1 MLRLLTT
8 LALLMS
14 TSAAFADDKDEP
26 KPNTLTPKEIADG
39 WILLFDGETTFG
51 WEPQSDKDE
60 PKPNLSV
67 KDGALV
73 IKGTGGRAECT
84 LALAQFELHGEYR
97 TAAKEAQLG
106 LRLRSAQGTAHGSM
120 SDKLRPKQAA
130 EWRPLLLK
138 VSSEETIVTVDSTNE
153 PGISIIRG
161 SHVGKYFSTVALDMD
176 KGKDAPVELRN
187 LKLRPLAAKPLF
199 TGKNL
204 DGWKVNQ
211 ADPKRAAS
219 KWDVTKD
226 GELSVKNGPGDLVTE
241 KEFDNFV
248 LQFEC
253 KTLGKALNSGIFF
266 RCIPGQYQNG
276 YEAQVQNA
284 YKDDDRTKPA
294 DFGTGA
300 IYRRIPAR
308 KVVSNDNEWF
318 TMTVVANGK
327 RISTWVN
334 GYQTVD
340 WLDDRKESDNPRQGY
355 RAAKG
360 PLSIQGHD
368 PTTDI
373 LFRNI
378 RVAELPAEKK

>member
-1 MLRLLTT
+1 MYRLLAA
-8 LALLMS
+8 LALAV
-14 TSAAFADDKDEP
+14 SAAPAFAADADPP
-26 KPNTLTPKEIADG
+26 KPNTLTAKEIADG
-39 WILLFDGETTFG
+39 WVLLFDGETTFG
-51 WEPQSDKDE
+51 WKIDGPAE
-60 PKPNLSV
+60 V
-67 KDGALV
+67 KNGALV
-73 IKGTGGRAECT
+73 LGGDKTTTATLTSTFGDYEARMEAGGTGSIVLGAATTRCNV
-84 LALAQFELHGEYR
+84 ELHKQMSLVTLKVVVTGPRGVSGTTIQSETSTR
-97 TAAKEAQLG
+97 PEGTQTTIKATTNVPAE
-106 LRLRSAQGTAHGSM
+106 LRLVVPAGGTLTVKSM
-120 SDKLRPKQAA
+120 KRKSGNS
-130 EWRPLLLK
+130 
-138 VSSEETIVTVDSTNE
+138 V
-153 PGISIIRG
+153 
-161 SHVGKYFSTVALDMD
+161 
-176 KGKDAPVELRN
+176 
-187 LKLRPLAAKPLF
+187 PLF
-199 TGKNL
+199 TGKGL
-204 DGWKVNQ
+204 DGWKVNT

-219 KWDVTKD
+219 KWEVTKD

-284 YKDDDRTKPA
+284 YKDGDRTKPA

-300 IYRRIPAR
+300 IYRRVPAR

-318 TMTVVANGK
+318 TMTVAANGR

-340 WLDDRKESDNPRQGY
+340 WLDDRKESDNPRQGF

-378 RVAELPAEKK
+378 RIAPLP

>member
-1 MLRLLTT
+1 MFRLLTA
-8 LALLMS
+8 LALLA
-14 TSAAFADDKDEP
+14 SASPAFAADADQP
-26 KPNTLTPKEIADG
+26 KPNTLTTKEIADG
-39 WILLFDGETTFG
+39 WVLLFDGETNFG
-51 WEPQSDKDE
+51 WKIEGAAE
-60 PKPNLSV
+60 V
-67 KDGALV
+67 KDGVL
-73 IKGTGGRAECT
+73 ILGKGKKTIAHPSATFPHFETHIEWQGKGIAHTGTYQLTIDGPTAGNDTNRWAG
-84 LALAQFELHGEYR
+84 LHLQRDRRPGMGYAGYEVSGGLCSDKQVKEPRPEATTAPVLIETDGKNEVRIR
-97 TAAKEAQLG
+97 TA
-106 LRLRSAQGTAHGSM
+106 
-120 SDKLRPKQAA
+120 KLRPDHAT
-130 EWRPLLLK
+130 LLF
-138 VSSEETIVTVDSTNE
+138 N
-153 PGISIIRG
+153 
-161 SHVGKYFSTVALDMD
+161 
-176 KGKDAPVELRN
+176 
-187 LKLRPLAAKPLF
+187 
-199 TGKNL
+199 GKNL
-204 DGWKVNQ
+204 DGWKVNT

-219 KWDVTKD
+219 KWAVTKD

-284 YKDDDRTKPA
+284 YKDGDRTKPA

-300 IYRRIPAR
+300 IYRRIAAR

-318 TMTVVANGK
+318 TMTVAANGR

-340 WLDDRKESDNPRQGY
+340 WLDERKESDNPRQGF

-378 RVAELPAEKK
+378 RIATLP